1 MPRQRAKKDP
11 SKLPP
16 DAPYWVRLKA
26 WREWRGLSQTGLF
39 LEGNGS
45 VHFSSIAAYEM
56 EPKPPPTGR
65 RPRWRVPSPEALA
78 ALAYALDFDVQTFP
92 EFRLA
97 RARELLDE
105 RVQGLEGALRH
116 LEAFEALTRVPE
128 RAGSAGFEVPTVP
141 QELRDALLPRPE
153 APQRDADTRRRRGSQ
168 GRGA

>member
-45 VHFSSIAAYEM
+45 VHFSSI
-56 EPKPPPTGR
+56 
-65 RPRWRVPSPEALA
+65 
-78 ALAYALDFDVQTFP
+78 DVQTFP

-141 QELRDALLPRPE
+141 RELRDALSPQPE